1 MLSDRHV
8 ALGITGSIAAYKA
21 ADLASKLTQG
31 GALVDVLMT
40 ASATRF
46 ITPLTLRSLTGRP
59 VFLDMFD
66 PDSDMAE
73 EHIEIARRADVAII
87 APASATTIARLAQ
100 GLADDVVSLTMLATE
115 APRLIAPA
123 MDNQMYEDDV
133 TQANLE
139 TLRNRGFTI
148 VGPAEGRL
156 ATGRMG
162 VGRLLE
168 TEALVGAIKQAI
180 GRRGDLAGE
189 RIVISAGG
197 TREPIDPVRFISNY
211 SSGKMGYALAEAA
224 RDRGAEV
231 TLVSTVT
238 TLPCPYG
245 VELVPVETVAD
256 MREAVLK
263 ACEDASALI
272 MAAAVSDYRP
282 AQRAGE
288 KVKKGPQSKALEL
301 VKNDDF
307 LLEVEGK
314 LVKVGFAAETG
325 DLLTNAKAKLKAKK
339 LDLIAANDV
348 TLPGVGF
355 GTDTNQ
361 VSIIDADGEIEEIP
375 LLPKYEVAHRIL
387 ARVVSLLRERHS
399 A

>member
-1 MLSDRHV
+1 
-8 ALGITGSIAAYKA
+8 K
-21 ADLASKLTQG
+21 
-31 GALVDVLMT
+31 
-40 ASATRF
+40 
-46 ITPLTLRSLTGRP
+46 
-59 VFLDMFD
+59 
-66 PDSDMAE
+66 MAE
-73 EHIEIARRADVAII
+73 EHVEIARRADVAIV

-100 GLADDVVSLTMLATE
+100 GIAEDVVSLTMLATE

-123 MDNQMYEDDV
+123 MDNQMYEDAA
-133 TQANLE
+133 TQANIE
-139 TLRNRGFTI
+139 TLRERGFTI

-162 VGRLLE
+162 VGRLVEAE
-168 TEALVGAIKQAI
+168 TLVGAIKQAI

-197 TREPIDPVRFISNY
+197 TREPIDPVRYISNY

-224 RDRGAEV
+224 RDRGARV

-307 LLEVEGK
+307 LLEIEGK

-325 DLLTNAKAKLKAKK
+325 DLLANAKTKLKAKK

-361 VSIIDADGEIEEIP
+361 VSIIDAEGEIEEIP
-375 LLPKYEVAHRIL
+375 LLAKYEVAHRIL
-387 ARVVSLLRERHS
+387 DRVVPLLRERRE